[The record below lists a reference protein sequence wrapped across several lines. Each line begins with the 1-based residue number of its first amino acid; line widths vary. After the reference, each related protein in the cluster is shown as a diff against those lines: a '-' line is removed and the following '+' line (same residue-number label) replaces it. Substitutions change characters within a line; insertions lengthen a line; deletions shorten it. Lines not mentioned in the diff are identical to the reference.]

1 MPNLAISNRYQIA
14 RFRRTPR
21 VTQIIKKGTSVQAS
35 NMTSKLSSDSCGQDT
50 HRIGAVFKKTMKSV
64 CFWLPFFF
72 AIWDH
77 LEEFLRCGDLKLR
90 CVRFGETAWHVS
102 CDLGLRCETAL
113 RSAAICVA
121 RCEIAKLSSLREHGS
136 SEHQDS
142 EHNAPGVVC

>member
-1 MPNLAISNRYQIA
+1 MI
-14 RFRRTPR
+14 
-21 VTQIIKKGTSVQAS
+21 
-35 NMTSKLSSDSCGQDT
+35 
-50 HRIGAVFKKTMKSV
+50 KSV
-64 CFWLPFFF
+64 CFLGPFFF

-121 RCEIAKLSSLREHGS
+121 RCEIAKVITIVIFLISGKYREKTFGFELPQGWGHVHARTQEQFTPGS
-136 SEHQDS
+136 ALWREAID
-142 EHNAPGVVC
+142 E